1 MLVLFCVAPLW
12 ILFYI
17 PFKGKE
23 RPEKTKL
30 MTTKLRAVLVS
41 AEVRLR
47 LRTVLVRAESD
58 SAQC

>member
-1 MLVLFCVAPLW
+1 MDLF
-12 ILFYI
+12 LFYI